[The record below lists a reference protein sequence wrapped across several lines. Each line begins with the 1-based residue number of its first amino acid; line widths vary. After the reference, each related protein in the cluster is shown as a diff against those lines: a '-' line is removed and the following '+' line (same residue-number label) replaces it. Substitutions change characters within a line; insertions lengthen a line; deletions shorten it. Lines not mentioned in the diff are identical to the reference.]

1 MGLRGRKPMPRE
13 VKEYLGNP
21 GRRPLNLADGVNP
34 AIQIPTAPSWLSK
47 HAIKEWDRASAEL
60 FDLGLIGAIDLAM
73 FAVYCQTW
81 GDVCD
86 LELLFEEQ
94 KRTALKE
101 AETRKTGLMD
111 AYFQKTP
118 TGFLRDSAIHRKL
131 VQMRVE
137 LDRYARNFGMN
148 PSARARVTASNNAQ
162 IDLPGIEPA
171 PAPTTLPQGFAQ
183 FSSKPHLV
191 Q

>member
-1 MGLRGRKPMPRE
+1 MGLRGRKPMPNE
-13 VKEYLGNP
+13 VKEFLGKP

-34 AIQIPTAPSWLSK
+34 GIQIPAAPNWLSK
-47 HAIKEWDRASAEL
+47 HASKEWARAAAEL
-60 FDLGLIGAIDLAM
+60 ADLGLMAAIDLAM

-81 GDVCD
+81 GEVCE
-86 LELLFEEQ
+86 LEVLFEEQ
-94 KRTALKE
+94 KRMALRE
-101 AETRKTGLMD
+101 AESRKTGLMD

-118 TGFLRDSAIHRKL
+118 TGFLRDSALHRKL

-148 PSARARVTASNNAQ
+148 PSARARVTPSNNVQ

-171 PAPTTLPQGFAQ
+171 PAAVPQGFAQ
-183 FSSKPHLV
+183 FSNRPQLV